1 MTITII
7 IVSLGI
13 AIWLAFILMAIL
25 LPIKPD
31 VLRITEKLSCPEGSE
46 LIIQTVVYSYHRPGQ
61 RALEISIKDKNGII
75 KNAML
80 KVFAIFWMILFVIS
94 LPIAL
99 FLVVVIINSLH
110 ISG

>member
-31 VLRITEKLSCPEGSE
+31 VLKITEKLVCPEGSE
-46 LIIQTVVYSYHRPGQ
+46 LIIQTAVYSYHRPGQ
-61 RALEISIKDKNGII
+61 KALEISSRDKNGII

-80 KVFAIFWMILFVIS
+80 KVMAIFWMMLFAIS

-99 FLVVVIINSLH
+99 ILVALINNS
-110 ISG
+110 IQVFQ